1 MKDHKQSDSEHTP
14 EEIENAI
21 EKLKGKDKVGVL
33 GEVLSTTGGVAGGA
47 AAAGTLASAAGAST
61 LLGSTSLASALGGVF
76 ATATPVGWVV
86 GVAALA
92 GAAGYGIAKLVRSGS
107 KQDQIREELI
117 KRLEARI
124 TKLKRADNNDIHLVE
139 FKQLLTI
146 ALENNLLTESRA
158 ESMVSLIENNC
169 LKVDIAIQ
177 RIKSLISSKTDG

>member
-1 MKDHKQSDSEHTP
+1 MKNNNISDTEHSP
-14 EEIENAI
+14 EQLEDAI

-33 GEVLSTTGGVAGGA
+33 GEVLSGAGGAAGGA

-76 ATATPVGWVV
+76 VTATPVGWVV
-86 GVAALA
+86 GAAAIA

-124 TKLKRADNNDIHLVE
+124 TKARETGNNNDNIQLVE

-146 ALENNLLTESRA
+146 ALEKNLISDERA
-158 ESMVSLIENNC
+158 KSMVSLVEIGSMKPET
-169 LKVDIAIQ
+169 AIL
-177 RIKSLISSKTDG
+177 RIKSLIK

>member
-1 MKDHKQSDSEHTP
+1 MEDDNQSNTKYNQEQL
-14 EEIENAI
+14 EAAI
-21 EKLKGKDKVGVL
+21 EKLKRKDKVGVL

-61 LLGSTSLASALGGVF
+61 LLGSTSLASALGGIFV
-76 ATATPVGWVV
+76 TATPVGWVV
-86 GVAALA
+86 GAAAIA

-124 TKLKRADNNDIHLVE
+124 TKLTRANNNDIHLVK

-146 ALENNLLTESRA
+146 SLENNLLTESKA
-158 ESMVSLIENNC
+158 ESMVSLIEIGSMKTETAILR
-169 LKVDIAIQ
+169 LKSI
-177 RIKSLISSKTDG
+177 ISSKTYG